1 MSERTWL
8 ALLLFLGLLLVWIW
22 SLCMAIKQDQEE
34 AKRDALSA
42 DPTCDIFNLRGSGR
56 EGRDT

>member
-8 ALLLFLGLLLVWIW
+8 ALLLVAGLALIWIW

-34 AKRDALSA
+34 AKRDNLSA
-42 DPTCDIFNLRGSGR
+42 DPTADPFHLRGP
-56 EGRDT
+56 RD